1 MLVNF
6 IKERR
11 NLVLTLISKKSILI
25 IAPSLIAESLSL
37 KLTSLNNNLNII
49 FNIGEENVSPDLIIW
64 NILNYQSEDLIR
76 LELLKLRER
85 WEESKILIIL
95 SGQLVKEVKQ
105 IPSLNTE
112 GMLLNP
118 SADKVLECINVILNG
133 GRVFDLENN
142 PLLQI
147 KEDKPLSFNQ
157 KLLTSGLKQIDTEI
171 NYIFKYVNSE
181 STPEF
186 YKFILKGRLRELI
199 TAKSFLIFLWGNS
212 LDLYTEAIYSEN
224 KINLENKNTNTIFIK
239 EKNNL
244 EIWNLILNRLKERYK
259 STNLDIDFNNSSII
273 LSGIKKEFIFRLI
286 FKMLDELDNLIKNIK
301 ENYKDKDFKDDF
313 NSLIEELKNNTISN
327 ITESYFRVK
336 KDKES
341 ISINEFI
348 YKETTLNEIDI
359 ESHESII
366 FIEPII
372 KNEPLDYDGKL
383 LPLYETES
391 FIILENII
399 SNWIIR
405 NCNLLASEVFNIC
418 ATWPELRTILINPE
432 LHSTRNFE
440 RFRNNINSYN
450 RWHEYIYMP
459 IYLYESKREYIDI
472 IDNKFTRYY
481 KNENR
486 EKELENL
493 EWLQK
498 QVTLIVE
505 IRDAIAP
512 QLEIVLKYIGNLFV
526 SFLTKVV
533 GKAIGLVGKGIL
545 QGLGRS
551 SSK

>member
-1 MLVNF
+1 M
-6 IKERR
+6 E
-11 NLVLTLISKKSILI
+11 LISKKSILI

-37 KLTSLNNNLNII
+37 KLTSIDKNLDVKLNNGI
-49 FNIGEENVSPDLIIW
+49 ENSTPDLIIW
-64 NILNYQSEDLIR
+64 NILNYQSEDLLR
-76 LELLKLRER
+76 LELIKLRER
-85 WEESKILIIL
+85 WNESKILIIL
-95 SGQLVKEVKQ
+95 SGELDNQVKQ
-105 IPSLNTE
+105 TPSLNAE
-112 GMLLNP
+112 GFLLNP
-118 SADKVLECINVILNG
+118 SAEKVLESINIISDG
-133 GRVFDLENN
+133 GRVFDIENY
-142 PLLQI
+142 PQLQI
-147 KEDKPLSFNQ
+147 KKENKLTFSQ

-171 NYIFKYVNSE
+171 NYILKYVNSE
-181 STPEF
+181 STPDF

-212 LDLYTEAIYSEN
+212 LDLYTEAIYTETKIKIDNEN
-224 KINLENKNTNTIFIK
+224 SNTIFIK
-239 EKNNL
+239 DKNCL
-244 EIWNLILNRLKERYK
+244 EIWNIILNRLRERYN
-259 STNLDIDFNNSSII
+259 STNLDVDFNNSSII
-273 LSGIKKEFIFRLI
+273 LSGIKKEYISRLI
-286 FKMLDELDNLIKNIK
+286 SKMLDELDNLIKKLK
-301 ENYKDKDFKDDF
+301 ENYKEKDLKDDF
-313 NSLIEELKNNTISN
+313 DSLIEELKINTISN
-327 ITESYFRVK
+327 ITDSYFRLK
-336 KDKES
+336 KDNES

-348 YKETTLNEIDI
+348 HKEVICNEIDR
-359 ESHESII
+359 EAHESIM

-372 KNEPLDYDGKL
+372 RNEPLDYDGKF

-418 ATWPELRTILINPE
+418 SSWPELRTVLIDPE
-432 LHSTRNFE
+432 LQSTRNFE
-440 RFRNNINSYN
+440 RFRNNINNYN

-472 IDNKFTRYY
+472 IDNKFTRYF

-486 EKELENL
+486 EKDLENL

-498 QVTLIVE
+498 QVTLLVE

-512 QLEIVLKYIGNLFV
+512 QLEIAVKYIGNLFV
-526 SFLTKVV
+526 TLLTKVV

>member
-1 MLVNF
+1 M
-6 IKERR
+6 K
-11 NLVLTLISKKSILI
+11 LISKKSILI

-37 KLTSLNNNLNII
+37 KLTSLDNNLDINLNNGIED
-49 FNIGEENVSPDLIIW
+49 FSPDLIIW
-64 NILNYQSEDLIR
+64 NILNYQSEDLLR

-85 WEESKILIIL
+85 WNESKFLVVL
-95 SGQLVKEVKQ
+95 SGEVVKDEKQ
-105 IPSLNTE
+105 PPLLNTE

-118 SADKVLECINVILNG
+118 SADKVLESINIITSG

-142 PLLQI
+142 YQVNIQKNKNLT
-147 KEDKPLSFNQ
+147 FNQ
-157 KLLTSGLKQIDTEI
+157 KLLTSGLKQIDTET
-171 NYIFKYVNSE
+171 NYILKYVNSE
-181 STPEF
+181 STPDF

-212 LDLYTEAIYSEN
+212 LDLYSESIYTNN
-224 KINLENKNTNTIFIK
+224 KINIESVNTVFIKQKNT
-239 EKNNL
+239 L
-244 EIWNLILNRLKERYK
+244 EIWDLILSRLRQKYS

-273 LSGIKKEFIFRLI
+273 LSGIKNEFISRLI
-286 FKMLDELDNLIKNIK
+286 CKMLDELDNLIRNIK
-301 ENYKDKDFKDDF
+301 DNYKDKDFKLDF
-313 NSLIEELKNNTISN
+313 NSLIKELKINTISN
-327 ITESYFRVK
+327 ITDNYYRLR
-336 KDKES
+336 KDNES
-341 ISINEFI
+341 ISINEYI
-348 YKETTLNEIDI
+348 YKFVNCDEKDTEA
-359 ESHESII
+359 HESIM

-372 KNEPLDYDGKL
+372 RNEPLDYDGKL

-418 ATWPELRTILINPE
+418 SGWPELRTILINPE
-432 LHSTRNFE
+432 FQSTRNFE
-440 RFRNNINSYN
+440 RFRNNINNYN

-472 IDNKFTRYY
+472 IDNKFIRYF

-486 EKELENL
+486 EKELDNL
-493 EWLQK
+493 EWIQK
-498 QVTLIVE
+498 QVTLLVE
-505 IRDAIAP
+505 IKDAVAP
-512 QLEIVLKYIGNLFV
+512 QLEIAVKYIGNLFV
-526 SFLTKVV
+526 TFLTKVI